1 MKLRAM
7 IVATATALAAATAS
21 ETAEARM
28 WSKDPAAQALDYLMI
43 QDQRGTKETVIV
55 LWLSSALIPDSSPNA
70 VNAKALLDKYML
82 IATLHAQLKTDGTF
96 TPIEGEPV
104 EARGVDGG
112 PLPQLDEATQPP
124 AIVGA
129 LATVQ
134 SLFTKMLG
142 PFGKSVHWT
151 VFDGSNTKPCGNGGF
166 RVVYAG
172 ETYTYDTPIPG
183 CK

>member
-1 MKLRAM
+1 M
-7 IVATATALAAATAS
+7 
-21 ETAEARM
+21 
-28 WSKDPAAQALDYLMI
+28 
-43 QDQRGTKETVIV
+43 IV

-70 VNAKALLDKYML
+70 ANAKALLDKYML

-104 EARGVDGG
+104 EARSVDGG
-112 PLPQLDEATQPP
+112 PLPPLDEATQPP

-129 LATVQ
+129 LATLQ
-134 SLFTKMLG
+134 SLFAKMLG
-142 PFGKSVHWT
+142 PFGQSVHWT
-151 VFDGSNTKPCGNGGF
+151 VFDGSKTAPCGNGGF
-166 RVVYAG
+166 RLVFAG